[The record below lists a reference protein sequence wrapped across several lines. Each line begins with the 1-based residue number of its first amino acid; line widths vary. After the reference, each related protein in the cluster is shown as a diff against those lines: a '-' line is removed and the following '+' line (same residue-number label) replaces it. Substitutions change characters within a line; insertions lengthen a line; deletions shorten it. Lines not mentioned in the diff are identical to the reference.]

1 MKLKLN
7 DIICGFRVTAV
18 RPSAELGG
26 TMYQME
32 HEKTGAQLIWM
43 DSGVSNKL
51 FSIAFKTIPEDSTGV
66 FHILE
71 HSVLGG
77 SKKYPVKEPFVD
89 LLKSSMNTFLNA
101 MTFPDKTMYPVSSRN
116 RQDFLNLTS
125 VYLDAVFAPR
135 TLETQDIFHQEGWHI
150 EQDENGRLSYKG
162 VVFNEMKGAMSDKE
176 EMIRQRLQ
184 EMVFPDTCYA
194 YNSGGEPTVIPT
206 LTYENYIASYKKYYH
221 PTNSRIFLDG
231 DVPLEDTLALID
243 SYLKDY
249 DRLEG
254 LPDVTLQQPVKAQAE
269 NEYEL
274 PQSESPEN
282 KTYVSFSKI
291 IGSWEDRA
299 KLIAADVLCSA
310 LGSFN
315 EAPITKAVLEPGLAE
330 DFEMYADGGIAQSV
344 FTFIAKNVKD
354 GREQELLDAIRAAAK
369 EQAEGGLDHG
379 LIEAYINRLEFKTR
393 ENEEPQGLRRAIGS
407 MSGWLY
413 GGDPMLYLENDKVF
427 ADLRRML
434 EEGYFEKLLYEMLL
448 DDSTG
453 ALLFSRPSHSLGDE
467 LRKAEEA
474 KLEAIAKSWTEKDYE
489 ENRIMNSQLTAWQQ
503 SEDTPEQSAT
513 IPVVE
518 LSEVSEEP
526 DYPVTEKKEQQGVTV
541 LYHPLPT
548 NGIAHIN
555 LYFNLSGRSLE
566 ELEKISFLGSI
577 LGELPTENYSVSELE
592 KEIKK
597 YLGRMEMKLA
607 VSSKK
612 GETES
617 CTPMMAVR
625 ISLLKENLPHAARL
639 LEEILFR
646 SDFSRLDSIRD
657 IMIQESNDAKEA
669 PVGAGHALAASI
681 AGSGY
686 SAENAVLSA
695 TSGYGHISWLSDFA
709 DNIDDR
715 LEAFAAF
722 LKDAISGVFCS
733 KALTASLACTEELD
747 LAQLISIFPEGV
759 KPAESSCYKAE
770 LPKKSAYEIPA
781 QIGFS
786 AQAAVL
792 SGLGEEYSGSMNVAS
807 QILTYGYL
815 WNMVRV
821 QGGAYG
827 TGLRTGIKGSIY
839 SYSFRDPSP
848 AKSLEINKGLGS
860 YLRGIASSGEPLD
873 KFIISTIAATE
884 PLRGVRAEAVL
895 ADSDW
900 FAGLSR
906 EDIKRQ
912 RTEILRT
919 SPSDLNKCADILDK
933 FAENA
938 AVCLVANK
946 ALIENSPELTV
957 LK

>member
-1 MKLKLN
+1 MKLNVKDKL
-7 DIICGFRVTAV
+7 CGFTVTRV
-18 RPSAELGG
+18 RPSKELGG
-26 TMYQME
+26 TMYELE
-32 HEKTGAQLIWM
+32 HDKTGAQLIWM

-116 RQDFLNLTS
+116 RQDFLNLTG

-135 TLETQDIFHQEGWHI
+135 TLETEDIFHQEGWHI

-176 EMIRQRLQ
+176 ELIRQKLQ
-184 EMVFPDTCYA
+184 ELVFPDTCYSF
-194 YNSGGEPTVIPT
+194 NSGGEPTVIPS

-231 DVPLEDTLALID
+231 DVPLEETLELID
-243 SYLKDY
+243 SYLRDY

-254 LPDVTLQQPVKAQAE
+254 LPDVTMQQPVRVEAE

-274 PQSESPEN
+274 PESESLEN
-282 KTYVSFSKI
+282 KSYVSYSKI
-291 IGSWEDRA
+291 IGSWQDRVG
-299 KLIAADVLCSA
+299 LIAADVLCSA

-330 DFEMYADGGIAQSV
+330 DFEMYADGGIAQPV

-354 GREQELLDAIRAAAK
+354 GKEQELLKAVREAAK
-369 EQAEGGLDHG
+369 KQAEGGLDHD
-379 LIEAYINRLEFKTR
+379 LIEAYINRMEFKIR

-407 MSGWLY
+407 MSSWLY
-413 GGDPMLYLENDKVF
+413 GGDPMLYLENDMVF
-427 ADLRRML
+427 KELRKRL
-434 EEGYFEKLLYEMLL
+434 AEGYFEKLLTQMLL

-453 ALLFSRPSHSLGDE
+453 ALLFSRPSKTLGDE
-467 LRKAEEA
+467 LRKAEEERLA
-474 KLEAIAKSWTEKDYE
+474 AIAESWTEKDYA
-489 ENRIMNSQLTAWQQ
+489 ENKAMNEALTAWQQ

-513 IPVVE
+513 IPVLD

-526 DYPVTEKKEQQGVTV
+526 DYPKTIQQKAGGVTL
-541 LYHPLPT
+541 LYHPLPS
-548 NGIAHIN
+548 NGIVHIN
-555 LYFNLSGRSLE
+555 LYFNASGRSLE
-566 ELEKISFLGSI
+566 ELEKISFLGSL
-577 LGELPTENYSVSELE
+577 LGEIPTENYSVSELE

-597 YLGRMEMKLA
+597 YLGRMEVKLA
-607 VSSKK
+607 AGSRK
-612 GETES
+612 GNTES
-617 CTPMMAVR
+617 CTPMMTVR
-625 ISLLKENLPHAARL
+625 LSLLKENLHHAARL

-646 SDFSRLDSIRD
+646 SDFSQLANIRD
-657 IMIQESNDAKEA
+657 IMVQENNYAKDF
-669 PVGAGHALAASI
+669 PVGSGHTLAAAI
-681 AGSGY
+681 AAAGY
-686 SAENAVLSA
+686 SAENAVIEA
-695 TSGYGHISWLSDFA
+695 TSGYSHIKWLGDFA
-709 DNIDDR
+709 DHIDER
-715 LEAFAAF
+715 LEGFAEE
-722 LKDAISGVFCS
+722 LKASIPQIFCR
-733 KALTASLACTEELD
+733 KALTASYACTDELSLD
-747 LAQLISIFPEGV
+747 ELLAIFPEGEEP
-759 KPAESSCYKAE
+759 PAESSYKAE

-786 AQAAVL
+786 AQAATL
-792 SGLGEEYSGSMNVAS
+792 QALGEAYSGSMSVAS
-807 QILTYGYL
+807 QILSFGYL

-827 TGLRTGIKGSIY
+827 TGLRTGIKGSVF
-839 SYSFRDPSP
+839 SYSFRDPTP
-848 AKSLEINKGLGS
+848 AKSLEINKGLGEF
-860 YLRGIASSGEPLD
+860 LRGIAGSGEPLD
-873 KFIISTIAATE
+873 KFIISTIAGTE
-884 PLRGVRAEAVL
+884 PLRGVRAEAML

-900 FAGLSR
+900 FSGFSR

-912 RTEILRT
+912 RMEILGT
-919 SPSDLNKCADILDK
+919 TPADLEKCADILDR
-933 FAENA
+933 FAEEA

-946 ALIENSPELTV
+946 ALLESSPEFTV